1 MYLRDIHIFDLKL
14 LNTFS
19 LSLRNEQGRPRMWTV
34 LIGENGLCKTS
45 ILQAIAM
52 AASGYVRSNQLA
64 DVPSLPD
71 RRRPTAKVLIDATFT
86 FSKAQHAH
94 RTYPGM
100 GSRHL
105 ESPPAIRSRLEVV
118 PGHHVLKGRSIYR
131 DALSDTPVAEDHTID
146 PIEEARALNLPRWF
160 VAGYGTSRVLP
171 RPFASERAEDP
182 ILSRLNSLFDRGR
195 IIGTGFADL
204 FQEPREFNQALHT
217 ALIDSQLLPR
227 ATDVELKGRGETKSP
242 SDLVEKHSFG
252 FKVGSGSLKLPAT
265 WLSQG
270 YQSTIAWVADIIG
283 QMFWENGGP
292 LPLGEMEGLVLIDEI
307 DLHLHPKW
315 QLGLIPTLKRVFPR
329 LQFIVTTHSPMIL
342 PGLSREEVVILGT
355 DQEGNVVAQESPESP
370 ALLTGSE
377 IYRTFFGIDRLH
389 PSKLGA
395 DLQRYSF
402 LIADPLRSDE
412 EDKEM
417 HDIRERLAAAGVD
430 PGWEP
435 VPRIQ
440 EPPEQPAGSKEPS

>member
-1 MYLRDIHIFDLKL
+1 MYLLDINISGLKL
-14 LNTFS
+14 LRDFS
-19 LSLRNEQGRPRMWTV
+19 LSLRDAQGRPRMWTV

-52 AASGYVRSNQLA
+52 AASGYVRANQLA

-71 RRRPTAKVLIDATFT
+71 RRRTGGATTIEADFT
-86 FSKAQHAH
+86 FGASRHTQ
-94 RTYPGM
+94 RIYPGILP
-100 GSRHL
+100 RP
-105 ESPPAIRSRLEVV
+105 EVPPVV
-118 PGHHVLKGRSIYR
+118 CTGLSISPGHSVLGGSSRYYDPHEVPS
-131 DALSDTPVAEDHTID
+131 E
-146 PIEEARALNLPRWF
+146 PIEEARALNLPQWF
-160 VAGYGTSRVLP
+160 VAGYGTTRQLP
-171 RPFASERAEDP
+171 RPFASDKAEDP

-204 FQEPREFNQALHT
+204 LEGPREFAQALRQ
-217 ALIDSQLLPR
+217 ALVSSQLLPR
-227 ATDVELKGRGETKSP
+227 TTDVELRGRGGVKNP
-242 SDLVEKHSFG
+242 NDLVAQHSFEL
-252 FKVGSGSLKLPAT
+252 KVGAETLKLPAT

-292 LPLGEMEGLVLIDEI
+292 IPLSEMEGLVLIDEI

-315 QLGLIPTLKRVFPR
+315 QLGLIPTLKRVFPK

-342 PGLSREEVVILGT
+342 PGLSREEVVILAT
-355 DQEGNVVAQESPESP
+355 DKEGNVIAHESPESP

-389 PSKLGA
+389 PSDLGK

-417 HDIRERLAAAGVD
+417 NDIRERLAAAGVD

-440 EPPEQPAGSKEPS
+440 EPPEQTAGREEPS